1 MTETDV
7 FTETDGT
14 AEEWVDVRMTNP
26 EAGEWDV
33 DVVIVDGQVQY
44 VDLRVRPELLASFVD
59 CLVEDVPEARAERVF
74 ERLAA
79 KHGLEIDSDPHDT
92 TDETDPSPE

>member
-1 MTETDV
+1 MTETDA
-7 FTETDGT
+7 FTETDSA

-33 DVVIVDGQVQY
+33 DVVVDGRVQY

-59 CLVEDVPEARAERVF
+59 CLVEGVPESRAERVF

-79 KHGLEIDSDPHDT
+79 KNGLEIGDVADDGYGGTDST
-92 TDETDPSPE
+92 PE